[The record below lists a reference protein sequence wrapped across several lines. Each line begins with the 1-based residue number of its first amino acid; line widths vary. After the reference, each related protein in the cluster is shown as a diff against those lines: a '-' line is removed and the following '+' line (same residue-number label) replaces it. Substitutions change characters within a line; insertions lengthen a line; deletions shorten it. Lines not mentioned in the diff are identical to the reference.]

1 MVSPISGE
9 NTFKKTHTQYLSR
22 RSTVLAS
29 ISIQLLY
36 PVSLLSVV
44 KLPAS
49 SLHGIRILEVCV
61 CRSTEVSVLAGQRIW
76 TYGKGYTHPVM
87 EEGGQSTVSVIQLV
101 DVHS

>member
-36 PVSLLSVV
+36 PVSLLSVD
-44 KLPAS
+44 KLPAAYIVS
-49 SLHGIRILEVCV
+49 EYLRFASADQQRFQCWLDKESGPMGKAIPTQFWRKEDSPQ
-61 CRSTEVSVLAGQRIW
+61 CR
-76 TYGKGYTHPVM
+76 
-87 EEGGQSTVSVIQLV
+87 
-101 DVHS
+101 